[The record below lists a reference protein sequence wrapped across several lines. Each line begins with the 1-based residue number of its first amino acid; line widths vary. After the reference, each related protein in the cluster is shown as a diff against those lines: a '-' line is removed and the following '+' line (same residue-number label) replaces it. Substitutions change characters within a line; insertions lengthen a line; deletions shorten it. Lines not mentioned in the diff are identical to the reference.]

1 MSAKHNMSSKIV
13 GWLVGDW
20 DGKKSDFKKNLNKKK
35 ISELNL
41 KMRNPVFLPIFT
53 LNKVIKQIG
62 LVLENIFALVY
73 EAPVKIC

>member
-1 MSAKHNMSSKIV
+1 MSSKIV

-20 DGKKSDFKKNLNKKK
+20 DGKKLDFKKNLKKK
-35 ISELNL
+35 NLSELNL
-41 KMRNPVFLPIFT
+41 KRRNPVFLPIFT